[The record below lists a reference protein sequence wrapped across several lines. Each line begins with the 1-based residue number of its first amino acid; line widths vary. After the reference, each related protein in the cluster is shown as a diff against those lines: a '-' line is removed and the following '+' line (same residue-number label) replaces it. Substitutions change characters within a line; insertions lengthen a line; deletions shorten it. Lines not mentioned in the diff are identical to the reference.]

1 MNESTRRRK
10 VVAFILSGIFPG
22 LGQFYNR
29 QPAKGAAFVVAGV
42 ALGWLSSRAMPSD
55 LLTPT
60 PLEANLL
67 ILLCLLLG
75 IWLWSL
81 IDAWRAAGR

>member
-42 ALGWLSSRAMPSD
+42 VLGWLSSRAMPSD

>member
-1 MNESTRRRK
+1 VNESTRRRK

-42 ALGWLSSRAMPSD
+42 VLGWLSSRAMPSD

>member
-1 MNESTRRRK
+1 MEAARPPVSRSDP
-10 VVAFILSGIFPG
+10 VAAGG
-22 LGQFYNR
+22 DR

-42 ALGWLSSRAMPSD
+42 VLGWLSSRAMPSD